1 MLGQKLRNKANTQQQ
16 SKSVDFF
23 QNLPCHISYR
33 FLIIKI
39 KILILRLYLPYCV
52 SLCSTLSFFGFPDIV
67 HVSAICIVPIARIVS
82 EEGHFLWRMYYL
94 EGATLRII
102 KCIHD
107 LWQTFSVLFWRKKSS
122 FCIDVCAKILFCFEG
137 YFHFGRVVFL
147 HYCSPW
153 LQLQLI
159 HTVYISFFKY
169 LFFLT
174 TWDRVLLKQIYS

>member
-16 SKSVDFF
+16 SKSVDFS
-23 QNLPCHISYR
+23 QNLPCHISYK

-94 EGATLRII
+94 EGATPRII
-102 KCIHD
+102 K
-107 LWQTFSVLFWRKKSS
+107 TNSS
-122 FCIDVCAKILFCFEG
+122 FMICSKIFLSYSEERNLAFVLMFVQRYCFALKVTFTLDV
-137 YFHFGRVVFL
+137 
-147 HYCSPW
+147 
-153 LQLQLI
+153 
-159 HTVYISFFKY
+159 
-169 LFFLT
+169 
-174 TWDRVLLKQIYS
+174 